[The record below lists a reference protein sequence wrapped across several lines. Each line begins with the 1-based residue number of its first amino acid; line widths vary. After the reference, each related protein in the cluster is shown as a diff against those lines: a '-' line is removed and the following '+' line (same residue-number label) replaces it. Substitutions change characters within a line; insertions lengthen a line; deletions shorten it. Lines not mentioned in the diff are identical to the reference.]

1 MNPPAEVAKRR
12 RGALA
17 VGAVVMAAV
26 APYAPSV
33 VFGFTFDDTHTI
45 LEHPGVR
52 GPLSLVNLLL
62 RDFWGRSFVNSIGSW
77 RPLTTLTYW
86 IDWHLAA
93 GLPWAFHVSN
103 LALYTVLLLLLARF
117 LSRFFGAE
125 LGSASRLAIVGVFG
139 ALAIHADV
147 VPSAT
152 GRAEILAALWG
163 LLALMAP
170 LRLEGPVR
178 TREVLLTAGASLLAI
193 GAKES
198 ALPMALLAPLL
209 AYRWHAARGTDR
221 RAPMIALTAAN
232 TVVLFGIVA
241 FRVLRMPWWSLGVDR
256 ATENALLAAA
266 PAERLPGAGEVFV
279 EYLQHTAWPARLAP
293 DYSYAGIIPGH
304 APFRAAAGIALLV
317 LVVGSC
323 FAGRKR
329 APGIPDAAA
338 GLVRRL
344 VGGSSAAPNPPHP
357 HSRTGSTHRKSTLG
371 RAKRSARSRLG
382 LLWLKS
388 VSLRAMDCG
397 GAMTSHCSLPPYKR
411 ARPWRARAA
420 IWRWPL
426 PTRGDSKTPPGSSSS
441 PTRFLPAILHLCR
454 TRPFRPA
461 GIVSPSAS
469 ASPSWVKV
477 QARPPCA
484 TQYGRRPA
492 PFGVGA
498 TPTSQRLSKSGTRT
512 CRRHHDPHASSRDR

>member
-1 MNPPAEVAKRR
+1 MSPSAEVPKRR
-12 RGALA
+12 REALA
-17 VGAVVMAAV
+17 VGAVVMAAI

-77 RPLTTLTYW
+77 RPLTTLTFW
-86 IDWHLAA
+86 IDWHLAS
-93 GLPWAFHVSN
+93 GLPWAFHAGN
-103 LALYTVLLLLLARF
+103 LALYAVLLLVLARF

-198 ALPMALLAPLL
+198 ALPVALLAPFF

-232 TVVLFGIVA
+232 TVALFGIVA
-241 FRVLRMPWWSLGVDR
+241 FRVLRMPWWSLGAER

-266 PAERLPGAGEVFV
+266 PAERLPGAAEVIG
-279 EYLQHTAWPARLAP
+279 EYLQHVAWRGSLPTTA
-293 DYSYAGIIPGH
+293 
-304 APFRAAAGIALLV
+304 
-317 LVVGSC
+317 
-323 FAGRKR
+323 
-329 APGIPDAAA
+329 
-338 GLVRRL
+338 
-344 VGGSSAAPNPPHP
+344 
-357 HSRTGSTHRKSTLG
+357 TLG
-371 RAKRSARSRLG
+371 
-382 LLWLKS
+382 
-388 VSLRAMDCG
+388 
-397 GAMTSHCSLPPYKR
+397 
-411 ARPWRARAA
+411 
-420 IWRWPL
+420 
-426 PTRGDSKTPPGSSSS
+426 
-441 PTRFLPAILHLCR
+441 
-454 TRPFRPA
+454 
-461 GIVSPSAS
+461 
-469 ASPSWVKV
+469 
-477 QARPPCA
+477 
-484 TQYGRRPA
+484 
-492 PFGVGA
+492 
-498 TPTSQRLSKSGTRT
+498 
-512 CRRHHDPHASSRDR
+512 